1 MLSIASLP
9 TNIDFGIPITDPMFR
24 RIFITTSW
32 LLLLFVLVYTAFAK
46 LLNFNHYK
54 RSMYS
59 QPLAEWLVDWLIFLI
74 PFTEL
79 IAATLLI
86 LSVKRFLGLVL
97 TSSLMLL
104 FTGYVLFI
112 RFTAWEDTTCP
123 CGGLFS
129 QLNWVQHT
137 WVNSALTILAI
148 TTTILYTKTFPGHG
162 KWRNADASTKP
173 SRQNQN

>member
-1 MLSIASLP
+1 
-9 TNIDFGIPITDPMFR
+9 MFR

-46 LLNFNHYK
+46 LLNLNHYK

-59 QPLAEWLVDWLIFLI
+59 QPLPEWLVDWLVYLI

-79 IAATLLI
+79 LAATLLI
-86 LSVKRFLGLVL
+86 LSTLRLIGLIL

-112 RFTAWEDTTCP
+112 RFTAWELTTCP

-137 WVNSALTILAI
+137 WVNSALTILSI
-148 TTTILYTKTFPGHG
+148 TTTILYLKSFPGHG
-162 KWRNADASTKP
+162 KWRNADASPKP